1 MYQINYYN
9 MQHITDKPDY
19 SWIGGLGVGGREKQ
33 KLVAPKRERES
44 AGPKGKREN
53 TGSLFCDPHP

>member
-1 MYQINYYN
+1 

-19 SWIGGLGVGGREKQ
+19 SWIGGLGVGGREKE